1 MKHSILDMPVN
12 TESAE
17 IIVERLTKFEN
28 NDLGDLCDATEA
40 TVFNTYGF
48 SIGFQHSGLPER
60 QYLEAYFR
68 GVLIVPERELFV
80 VRYDGVIAGSIQLVK
95 PSPNNKTS
103 AFACSVDNHFVAPWA
118 RGHGLAKKL
127 LEYAEDEARR
137 QNFAILKLSVRATRE
152 AAINLYKNSGYN
164 YGELLINMKLWLMK
178 LLLVIFF
185 IKTYDIR

>member
-152 AAINLYKNSGYN
+152 AAINLYKNSGY
-164 YGELLINMKLWLMK
+164 KLWGTLDKYEVMADEI
-178 LLLVIFF
+178 VAGHFF
-185 IKTYDIR
+185 YKDL